1 MLKRHILLSL
11 PVLVCL
17 SGAAQAQEFPSRTVT
32 IVSPYQAGGTSDVI
46 VRVLAQTLGDMWGKT
61 VVVEN
66 RPGANGAIGV
76 NMVTQAPPDGHTLLA
91 VASSALVLNPIF
103 YPKLTYDVQRDL
115 APITRTGV
123 VANVLVVNPSVAATS
138 VAELIAL
145 AKAKPGG
152 LTYASQ
158 GTGSN
163 GHVIG
168 ELFKLRTGVDML
180 HVPYKGSAPAVK
192 DLLGGHVQ
200 VMFDNLPSVLTHVKA
215 GTLRGLAVTTADRNR
230 ALPDLPTITESN
242 VPGFDAS
249 AWFAVLAAKATP
261 DALRARIEKD
271 IATALTSPAAR
282 QKLEAA
288 GIDVAGDGS
297 AALGSRIDRETQMWR
312 DVIGRAGIKV
322 Q

>member
-1 MLKRHILLSL
+1 MLKRCMLLSL
-11 PVLVCL
+11 PVLVFL

-76 NMVTQAPPDGHTLLA
+76 NMVMQAPPDGHTLLA

-115 APITRTGV
+115 VPITRTGV

-145 AKAKPGG
+145 AKAKPNG

-242 VPGFDAS
+242 LPGFDAS
-249 AWFAVLAAKATP
+249 AWFAVLAAKGTP
-261 DALRARIEKD
+261 DALRAKIEKD
-271 IATALTSPAAR
+271 IATALTSPVAR